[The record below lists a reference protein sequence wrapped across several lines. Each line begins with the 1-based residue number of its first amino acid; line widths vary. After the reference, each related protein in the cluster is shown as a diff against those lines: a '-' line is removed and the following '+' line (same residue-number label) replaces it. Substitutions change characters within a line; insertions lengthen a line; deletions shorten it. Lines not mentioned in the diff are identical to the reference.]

1 MVTISIRV
9 RVRRAHARGNRLLAD
24 ADLGSRG
31 RRRADGEHARGG
43 ARRRALVE
51 LQIPATAAGDLRLP
65 ALLKGNDP
73 AALQQLKIVTADIAH
88 NLDVRQNDVTLDPT
102 ITVRPG
108 ATVRRSRQS
117 CTTPRDPAPAGFRR
131 AERVQLE
138 GRSVR
143 TVARYQPAS
152 GDEQIVSVTVP
163 AARVMFDPP
172 LGAVLGQFAIRGLRT
187 LFDAGDQLLFLACL
201 LLPIRRARSLFAL
214 IAAVMLGQAVEAVVS
229 VTRPPMSADWIAGAG
244 MVAASTIVIGSVQGV
259 VRARLRW
266 TIPVALTFGV
276 LNGYLLGQTAASTA
290 QFGGGHSHAATF
302 TFGAV
307 ILIGELWL
315 GALVWT
321 FRGWLDER
329 GLPEPV
335 YDHRLVLVAH
345 QAMHRIV
352 ERADF
357 SSVRAI
363 ARRPAGA
370 HPPDARMDWRS
381 CSWPEATPWQAGR
394 SRAGPVSS
402 EARDDDA
409 PRPAGRRRKGRP
421 PRTRRRVRPR
431 RPGHHRGR
439 RVSRAER
446 DHRRKRQ

>member
-1 MVTISIRV
+1 VVTISIRWCASGV
-9 RVRRAHARGNRLLAD
+9 LTLAAIACWLTPISAHEVVVEQMVNMRMAD
-24 ADLGSRG
+24 
-31 RRRADGEHARGG
+31 RGG
-43 ARRRALVE
+43 ELLVE

-73 AALQQLKIVTADIAH
+73 AALQQQLKIVTADIAH
-88 NLDVRQNDVTLDPT
+88 NLDVRQNDVTLADPT

-108 ATVRRSRQS
+108 ATGVSIE
-117 CTTPRDPAPAGFRR
+117 
-131 AERVQLE
+131 AELHYATRPGT
-138 GRSVR
+138 GRFSARLNAFSSKDGPVR
-143 TVARYQPAS
+143 TVARYQPES
-152 GDEQIVSVTVP
+152 GGDQIVSVTGP

-187 LFDAGDQLLFLACL
+187 LFDGGDHLLFLACL

-214 IAAVMLGQAVEAVVS
+214 IAAVMLGQAVAAVVS
-229 VTRPPMSADWIAGAG
+229 VTRPPISADWVAGAG
-244 MVAASTIVIGSVQGV
+244 MVTASAIVIGSVQGV

-335 YDHRLVLVAH
+335 VAIIGLVLVAH
-345 QAMHRIV
+345 QAVHRIV
-352 ERADF
+352 ERADLVGQGASLEGQQVLIRLTLAWIGVILF
-357 SSVRAI
+357 AAASNAV
-363 ARRPAGA
+363 AGG
-370 HPPDARMDWRS
+370 HVP
-381 CSWPEATPWQAGR
+381 
-394 SRAGPVSS
+394 S
-402 EARDDDA
+402 E
-409 PRPAGRRRKGRP
+409 PGLK
-421 PRTRRRVRPR
+421 RVE
-431 RPGHHRGR
+431 G
-439 RVSRAER
+439 
-446 DHRRKRQ
+446 